1 MSMKLNDLL
10 DLAKMSAMASGNF
23 LIENKSVL
31 NEEIS
36 NIGRDI
42 KLEADIKT
50 ELLIRDLLSK
60 SNIPILGEEGED
72 NLEDFGSRYWVV
84 DPLDGTANFNR
95 GIPICCVSIALIDNN
110 KPILG
115 VINDFNNGELYYGSI
130 QTPSMVNNELLKI
143 SNITHAN
150 NGTLMTGLPANTD
163 YSNNGMKQLI
173 EKFQKWKKI
182 RMIGSAAIASMYVA
196 SGKAEMY
203 AESGTN
209 MWDVAAGIAIVEAAG
224 GKAIITNH
232 KPNHSLDIEIS
243 NGKFNT

>member
-1 MSMKLNDLL
+1 MKLNDLL

-115 VINDFNNGELYYGSI
+115 VINDFNHDELYLGSI
-130 QTPSMVNNELLKI
+130 ETPSMVNDELLKI
-143 SNITHAN
+143 SNITNAS

-163 YSNNGMKQLI
+163 YSDDGMKQLI
-173 EKFQKWKKI
+173 EKFKKWKKI
-182 RMIGSAAIASMYVA
+182 RMIGSAAMASMYVA
-196 SGKAEMY
+196 SGKAELY
-203 AESGTN
+203 AENGTN
-209 MWDVAAGIAIVEAAG
+209 IWDVAAGIAIVEAAG

>member
-1 MSMKLNDLL
+1 MNLNDLL
-10 DLAKMSAMASGNF
+10 DLAKMAAKAAGNF
-23 LIENKSVL
+23 LVENRVAL

-50 ELLIRDLLSK
+50 ESLIRDILSK
-60 SNIPILGEEGED
+60 STIPILGEEGQD
-72 NLEDFGSRYWVV
+72 RFEDFGSRYWVV

-95 GIPICCVSIALIDNN
+95 GIPLCCVSIALIDDE

-115 VINDFNNGELYYGSI
+115 VINDFNHNELYLGSI
-130 QTPSMVNNELLKI
+130 EAPSMVNDELLKI
-143 SNITHAN
+143 SNITNAS

-163 YSNNGMKQLI
+163 YSDDGMKQLI
-173 EKFQKWKKI
+173 EKFQKWKKV
-182 RMIGSAAIASMYVA
+182 RMIGSAAMASVYVA
-196 SGKAEMY
+196 SGKAELY
-203 AESGTN
+203 AENGTN
-209 MWDVAAGIAIVEAAG
+209 IWDVAAGIAIVEAAG

-232 KPNHSLDIEIS
+232 KPSHSLDIEIS